1 MDNLER
7 KTKLNSAHTSSF
19 GFDYYNTDTLPVGP
33 VPLTVEQTLIIT
45 KSPRSDTSF
54 DLSLITSEH
63 IPLNID
69 TDKVPHWE
77 PVEGEVQSAQL
88 ESRPEL
94 VNYYMEGESEPCG
107 RSKEIIDYWTS
118 N

>member
-1 MDNLER
+1 M
-7 KTKLNSAHTSSF
+7 
-19 GFDYYNTDTLPVGP
+19 GP

-45 KSPRSDTSF
+45 ESPRSDTSF

-69 TDKVPHWE
+69 TDKAPHWE
-77 PVEGEVQSAQL
+77 PVGGKVGQVTNKIRF
-88 ESRPEL
+88 ESRTEL
-94 VNYYMEGESEPCG
+94 VNYYIEGESEPCG